1 MTACRSNRLNESLVG
16 KARPRRPACSLN
28 HPVYRLYICGLFH
41 LKPHLVHDEKTDIRW
56 HSIIRSE
63 AHHSSHFFPMSLFM
77 GLHFDVIS
85 LQGLYSTFSLYS
97 VLHVFIIP
105 FSPMS
110 TFCLFI
116 FLFKFI
122 QGLVVYLFYFIKS
135 FLRKVIETFLGF
147 KSNLTAS
154 PPVTLFTILN
164 FCPGDSRL
172 ALTLSSYSLQS
183 KTLSNPMPPCL
194 VFVPLSP
201 KQDCMPGP
209 NFSL

>member
-1 MTACRSNRLNESLVG
+1 
-16 KARPRRPACSLN
+16 
-28 HPVYRLYICGLFH
+28 
-41 LKPHLVHDEKTDIRW
+41 
-56 HSIIRSE
+56 
-63 AHHSSHFFPMSLFM
+63 MSLFM

-122 QGLVVYLFYFIKS
+122 QGLVVYLFYFVES
-135 FLRKVIETFLGF
+135 FLRKVIETLFGF

-194 VFVPLSP
+194 VFCASFSKARLYAWTKLLSLIQIPLQSETLCLVLDCLSKALSP
-201 KQDCMPGP
+201 IQGHLQSKSPCPVQ
-209 NFSL
+209 NSLPSPRLCPLQVSLHS